1 MKILPRD
8 LVPDDFGL
16 PPTARNRVLLA
27 HLRSC
32 ARCRAR
38 VEDLLAAASP
48 PARDPHPPG
57 ASDQPGQGPGV
68 SNQPRRLPGEPRSIR
83 RTMPAPPPT
92 RAAASPLR
100 DLDVLR
106 CVLAEERAA
115 APLLLGELTGHPA
128 DRRELLLRNAARFR
142 TWGLLELLLERS
154 RELAAPDPSGAE
166 ELARLG
172 VRLGERLDPDYYD
185 ARSLADIR
193 ARAWSILGNALRVR
207 CDLQGAE
214 EAFRAAHGQLL
225 LGTRDALERALFLD
239 LKASL
244 RRSQRRFAEALRL
257 LERAMSIYLEYGET
271 HRAGRVLVKMDC
283 VHQDQGDVEVGIPL
297 LYRALELIDR
307 RQEPRL
313 LLCAHNNLTND
324 LVDAGRVMEAQRV
337 YTRSRGL
344 YRDFPDPWTQN
355 RRRCV
360 EGRIAYGLG
369 QPGAAEAL
377 FASARQGFLAAGFP
391 DEAALVALELAV
403 LYAEQGRLG
412 ELKELAAE
420 SARVFA
426 SLGIQREAIAAL
438 AFLCQAA
445 DAERATRELVSTVAT
460 FLRRC
465 QLDPD
470 LRFRA

>member
-1 MKILPRD
+1 
-8 LVPDDFGL
+8 
-16 PPTARNRVLLA
+16 
-27 HLRSC
+27 
-32 ARCRAR
+32 
-38 VEDLLAAASP
+38 
-48 PARDPHPPG
+48 
-57 ASDQPGQGPGV
+57 
-68 SNQPRRLPGEPRSIR
+68 
-83 RTMPAPPPT
+83 MPAPF
-92 RAAASPLR
+92 AASPLR
-100 DLDVLR
+100 DLEVLR

-115 APLLLGELTGHPA
+115 APLLLAELMGHPG

-172 VRLGERLDPDYYD
+172 VRLGEQLDPDFYD
-185 ARSLADIR
+185 ARSVADIR
-193 ARAWSILGNALRVR
+193 ARAWSNLGNALRVR
-207 CDLQGAE
+207 SDLRGAE
-214 EAFRAAHGQLL
+214 GAFRAAHGQLL

-257 LERAMSIYLEYGET
+257 LGRAMSIYLEYGET

-283 VHQDQGDVEVGIPL
+283 VHQELGDVAAGIPL
-297 LYRALELIDR
+297 LYRALELIDP

-313 LLCAHNNLTND
+313 LLCAQHNLTND

-337 YTRSRGL
+337 YARSRGL
-344 YRDFPDPWTQN
+344 YRDFSDPWTQN
-355 RRRCV
+355 RRRWLK
-360 EGRIAYGLG
+360 GKIAGGLG

-377 FASARQGFLAAGFP
+377 LASARQGFLAAGFP
-391 DEAALVALELAV
+391 DESALVALELAA
-403 LYAEQGRLG
+403 LYAQQGRLG
-412 ELKELAAE
+412 EIKDLAAE
-420 SARVFA
+420 TARVFA
-426 SLGIQREAIAAL
+426 SLGIQREAFAAL

-445 DAERATRELVSTVAT
+445 DAERATRELVSAVAT
-460 FLRRC
+460 FVRRC